1 MVAWSFSP
9 NAIDISLVSS
19 GDPRWV
25 AFGFAPQASMA
36 NSDLYYC
43 FNNGA
48 ATNNEKNGVYSAFAP
63 QNSTLVLHKIQCRDT
78 LTTKCCS
85 SLNYITQT

>member
-9 NAIDISLVSS
+9 NVIDISLVSS

-63 QNSTLVLHKIQCRDT
+63 ENSTFKIKFESIDIKYCSL
-78 LTTKCCS
+78 LT
-85 SLNYITQT
+85 